1 MAAVETGTDAAASL
15 RATDRGYEG
24 VAGDMDVV
32 AFLSALL
39 DETGAYEVKVPEAI
53 AEKAR
58 IPIERMISIT
68 P

>member
-1 MAAVETGTDAAASL
+1 VRD
-15 RATDRGYEG
+15 
-24 VAGDMDVV
+24 
-32 AFLSALL
+32 ALL
-39 DETGAYEVKVPEAI
+39 DETGAYEVKVPEEI